1 MGRHGTAAVYTF
13 VNPNRDPRAVERALR
28 QILLEK
34 LCADP
39 AFPHPSHKNLPECQ
53 AALTFFL
60 PHVSYPA

>member
-28 QILLEK
+28 QMILEK

-39 AFPHPSHKNLPECQ
+39 AFSHPFSR
-53 AALTFFL
+53 
-60 PHVSYPA
+60 